1 MIWINILFVFISQVP
16 FLTPHLRPPPL
27 FPCLKMGR
35 GLSVLLP
42 LVDLRG
48 RVSPG
53 L

>member
-1 MIWINILFVFISQVP
+1 MIWINILFVFTSQVP
-16 FLTPHLRPPPL
+16 FLTPHLRPPL
-27 FPCLKMGR
+27 CFLVCKMGR

-42 LVDLRG
+42 LADLRG